1 MGRICLF
8 FVYPQL
14 FQFWAIAGSKRR
26 TTEEKDILYIFS
38 LNSETND
45 GTNWSIIIRCILF
58 ESDWEILQYA
68 VFGWKIEIRH
78 VIWQNYRFEKNDF
91 WFKDDDHN
99 DDDNEYENVS
109 SCRWIAEVRQVRVM
123 VCYYPRRRR
132 KGTAA
137 RILRSLCHDMYAR
150 GWVCGDVSTI
160 KWKPPDRTDLKLG
173 TLVVLD
179 TIEVYWFWIQ

>member
-1 MGRICLF
+1 MSTQTVCAINLILISLENNSWRSQTVSMVRICLF

-99 DDDNEYENVS
+99 DDDNKYENVS
-109 SCRWIAEVRQVRVM
+109 SCSWIAEVRQVRVM
-123 VCYYPRRRR
+123 VCYYSRRRR
-132 KGTAA
+132 KSTAA
-137 RILRSLCHDMYAR
+137 RILRSLCMRVGEYVGMLAR
-150 GWVCGDVSTI
+150 
-160 KWKPPDRTDLKLG
+160 
-173 TLVVLD
+173 
-179 TIEVYWFWIQ
+179 